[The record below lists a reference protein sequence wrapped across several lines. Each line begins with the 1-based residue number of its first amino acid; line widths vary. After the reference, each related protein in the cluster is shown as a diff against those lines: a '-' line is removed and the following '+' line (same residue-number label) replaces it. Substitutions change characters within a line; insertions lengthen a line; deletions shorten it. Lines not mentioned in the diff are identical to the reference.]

1 MSALLEVDNLRT
13 HFATAAGALKAVDGV
28 SFSIDRGEV
37 MGLVGESGSGK
48 SVTGYSIM
56 GLVPQPGYVAAGK
69 ILFNGEDLASVPA
82 ERMRSLRGARIAMI
96 FQDPMMTLNPL
107 LSIGT
112 QMVETVLAHRQVSLA
127 QARKRACETLEMV
140 GIASP
145 HERLAAFP
153 HQLSGGMR
161 QRVVIAIAM
170 LHEPDLVIADEPTTA
185 LDVTI
190 QAQILAQVRRL
201 RQEHGTAVLWI
212 THDLSVVAG
221 LADRICVMYAGTIV
235 EQGTVDALLD
245 QPAHPYTRGLIASL
259 PSRNRPGH
267 RIQQI
272 PGMMPSPFALPEGC
286 RFQPRCVSA
295 DASCQAPPQLVV
307 IKPRHSVRCVH
318 PVGIANDAGA
328 TGSEVPRHEPALDA
342 SVARLPRAVADPTE
356 VAKPLIAMDKVVKR
370 FVTRLDWAER
380 LFRRLGASLTEQNVS
395 AVDRVDLQVWPGE
408 VLGLVGESGCGK
420 STLGRMLAGIHAPSG
435 GLVSYKG
442 ADVAQLDADARREY
456 QLRCQMVFQ
465 DPFGSLN
472 PRLRVGELIGE
483 GPRVHGLW
491 LSESFTERL
500 EATMRRVGLDPGM
513 RTRFPHQFSGGQR
526 QRIGIARALA
536 VEPDLLVC
544 DEPVSALDV
553 SIQAQVLNLFMELRA
568 DLGLTYVFISHD
580 LGVIR
585 HLADR
590 VMVMYLGR
598 IVESGPCKELFER
611 PNHPYTQA
619 LLEQIPRL
627 DLRRQEYAMI
637 AGEIPSALD
646 PPSGC
651 HFHTRCPKASVRC
664 RSEAPALR
672 EIAPGRSAACHLNDG
687 R

>member
-1 MSALLEVDNLRT
+1 MSALLVVEDLQT
-13 HFATAAGALKAVDGV
+13 HFATSQGLLRAVDGV
-28 SFSIDRGEV
+28 SFSIERGEV

-56 GLVPQPGYVAAGK
+56 RLVPSPGYIASGR
-69 ILFNGEDLASVPA
+69 ILFGGEDLASA
-82 ERMRSLRGARIAMI
+82 SADRIRSLRGARIAMI
-96 FQDPMMTLNPL
+96 FQDPMMTLNPV

-112 QMVETVLAHRQVSLA
+112 QMIETVLAHRQVSPS
-127 QARKRACETLEMV
+127 QATRRACEVLEMV

-145 HERLAAFP
+145 QERLASFP

-170 LHEPDLVIADEPTTA
+170 LHEPDLIIADEPTTA

-201 RQEHGTAVLWI
+201 RQQHGTAVLWI

-221 LADRICVMYAGTIV
+221 LADRISVMYAGTIV

-245 QPAHPYTRGLIASL
+245 RPTHPYTRGLIGSL
-259 PSRNRPGH
+259 PSRNRPGQT
-267 RIQQI
+267 IMQI
-272 PGMMPSPFALPEGC
+272 RGLMPSPFSLPAGC
-286 RFQPRCVSA
+286 RFQPRCDRA
-295 DASCQAPPQLVV
+295 DANCQSPPALIQVEPGR
-307 IKPRHSVRCVH
+307 KVRCVH
-318 PVGIANDAGA
+318 PLTYEPPSGLATQAGSGCAPAAVEAVMLTVGLAAAAPAAAG
-328 TGSEVPRHEPALDA
+328 
-342 SVARLPRAVADPTE
+342 
-356 VAKPLIAMDKVVKR
+356 PLIALHAVDKR
-370 FVTRLDWAER
+370 FVTRLDWFER
-380 LFRRLGASLTEQNVS
+380 MLRRLGASLSEQNLS
-395 AVDRVDLQVWPGE
+395 AVDQVDMAVFPGE

-420 STLGRMLAGIHAPSG
+420 STVARMLAGIHRPSAG
-435 GLVSYKG
+435 QVLFRGS
-442 ADVAQLDADARREY
+442 DVETLDPQAQREY

-491 LSESFTERL
+491 SQADFLQRL
-500 EATMRRVGLDPGM
+500 DALMMRVGLDPDM
-513 RTRFPHQFSGGQR
+513 KSRFPHQFSGGQR

-553 SIQAQVLNLFMELRA
+553 SIQAQVLNLFMQLRA

-598 IVESGPCKELFER
+598 IVESGPCKELFAQ

-619 LLEQIPRL
+619 LLDQIPRL

-637 AGEIPSALD
+637 SGEIPSALD

-651 HFHTRCPKASVRC
+651 RFHTRCPKVSARC
-664 RSEAPALR
+664 RTESPVLR
-672 EIAPGRSAACHLNDG
+672 EIAPGRMAACHLND
-687 R
+687 RE

>member
-1 MSALLEVDNLRT
+1 
-13 HFATAAGALKAVDGV
+13 
-28 SFSIDRGEV
+28 
-37 MGLVGESGSGK
+37 
-48 SVTGYSIM
+48 
-56 GLVPQPGYVAAGK
+56 
-69 ILFNGEDLASVPA
+69 
-82 ERMRSLRGARIAMI
+82 
-96 FQDPMMTLNPL
+96 MTLNPV

-112 QMVETVLAHRQVSLA
+112 QMVETVLAHRPFSPA
-127 QARKRACETLEMV
+127 QARQRACEVLEMV

-145 HERLAAFP
+145 QERLAAFP

-190 QAQILAQVRRL
+190 QSQILAQVRRL
-201 RQEHGTAVLWI
+201 RQEHGTALLWI

-245 QPAHPYTRGLIASL
+245 RPAHPYTRGLIASL

-267 RIQQI
+267 RIRQI
-272 PGMMPSPFALPEGC
+272 VGIMPSPFALPAGC
-286 RFQPRCVSA
+286 RFQPRCHRA
-295 DASCQAPPQLVV
+295 DASCQAQPGLVQIEPQ
-307 IKPRHSVRCVH
+307 RSVRCVH
-318 PVGIANDAGA
+318 PFGVKDDTDVMERDLASHPSVSGDAMRVQVRPA
-328 TGSEVPRHEPALDA
+328 ALVPPAA
-342 SVARLPRAVADPTE
+342 A
-356 VAKPLIAMDKVVKR
+356 PLIAMDKVVKN
-370 FVTRLDWAER
+370 FVTRLDWVER
-380 LFRRLGASLTEQNVS
+380 MFRRLGANLTEQTLS
-395 AVDRVDLQVWPGE
+395 AVDQVDLQVWPGE

-420 STLGRMLAGIHAPSG
+420 STLARMLAGILQPSAG
-435 GLVSYKG
+435 EVRYKG
-442 ADVAQLDADARREY
+442 ADVSTLDGQAQREY

-472 PRLRVGELIGE
+472 PRLRVGQLIGE

-491 LSESFTERL
+491 PTGSFAERL
-500 EATMRRVGLDPGM
+500 DVTMRRVGLEPDM
-513 RTRFPHQFSGGQR
+513 QARFPHQFSGGQR

-553 SIQAQVLNLFMELRA
+553 SIQAQVLNLFMQLRA

-585 HLADR
+585 HMADR

-598 IVESGPCKELFER
+598 IVESGPCDELFAR

-619 LLEQIPRL
+619 LLEQVPRL
-627 DLRRQEYAMI
+627 DLRRQEYTMI
-637 AGEIPSALD
+637 SGEIPSALN

-651 HFHTRCPKASVRC
+651 RFHTRCPKVSARC
-664 RSEAPALR
+664 RTESPLLR
-672 EIAPGRSAACHLNDG
+672 EIAPGRMAACHLNDG
-687 R
+687 Q